1 MRTPE
6 EEAAL
11 EKQEK
16 FETAFVEFWE
26 SKECDS
32 LNWVIY
38 DLLKAAFSAGY
49 RAAGKEP
56 PPFRRRIHVSWSV
69 EEYDNKT
76 QTGI

>member
-1 MRTPE
+1 MRSPE

-11 EKQEK
+11 EKQER

-26 SKECDS
+26 SKECDG

-49 RAAGKEP
+49 RAAGQEP
-56 PPFRRRIHVSWSV
+56 PGYQRKVRIFWSV
-69 EEYDNKT
+69 EGQGGRDN
-76 QTGI
+76 

>member
-1 MRTPE
+1 MRSPA

-11 EKQEK
+11 EQQEI
-16 FETAFVEFWE
+16 FESAFVEFWE

-38 DLLKAAFSAGY
+38 DLLKSAFAAGY

-56 PPFRRRIHVSWSV
+56 PNFQRRIHISWSI
-69 EEYDNKT
+69 EEHDA
-76 QTGI
+76 QD

>member
-1 MRTPE
+1 MRSPE

-11 EKQEK
+11 EKQER

-49 RAAGKEP
+49 RAAGQEP
-56 PPFRRRIHVSWSV
+56 PEYRHRIHVIRDV
-69 EEYDNKT
+69 EGQGGRDN
-76 QTGI
+76 